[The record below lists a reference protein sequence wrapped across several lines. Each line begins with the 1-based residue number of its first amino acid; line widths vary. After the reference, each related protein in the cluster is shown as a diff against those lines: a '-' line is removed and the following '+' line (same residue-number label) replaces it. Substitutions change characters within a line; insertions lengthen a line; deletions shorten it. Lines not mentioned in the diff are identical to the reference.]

1 MRTLLTLALLSIA
14 TAASANPFPKG
25 NADTGKKLFDQ
36 YKCNSCHDTIMGG
49 DGNAIFTR
57 PDRKVDS
64 PEKMDGQMRMCSGAI
79 RKELT
84 AQEKQDLSAYLNREY
99 YHFK

>member
-1 MRTLLTLALLSIA
+1 MKILLTVILLGIA

-25 NADTGKKLFDQ
+25 DAATGKKLFDQ
-36 YKCNSCHDTIMGG
+36 YQCNSCHDTIMGG

-64 PEKMDGQMRMCSGAI
+64 PEKMDAQMRMCSGAI
-79 RKELT
+79 RKELSV
-84 AQEKQDLSAYLNREY
+84 QEKQDISAYLNREY